1 MDRSLLIP
9 ASKTL
14 LMHSASQSNQGY
26 YYYYYYYYHHCY
38 IFLSHSAFL
47 ISQRYHS
54 LVSEIEKTGSVLP

>member
-26 YYYYYYYYHHCY
+26 YYYYYYYHHCY

-54 LVSEIEKTGSVLP
+54 LVSEMEKTGSVLP